1 MASYAILVNGWRGG
15 DEDLLLSILKD
26 AVSVSCEYEES
37 DDAGSCP
44 VTVEWMDDI
53 SEALR
58 NYEVSFVGTSLSVA
72 KASVASVSIS
82 DSSKKFDRAVVAEPS
97 VVAIDKN
104 GNESNG
110 ACNFA
115 WYASDGQGEWTSL
128 ESAPSEV
135 GTYKVMTS
143 VVERTNHLAGTGELE
158 FSIARADA
166 KALTVSW
173 MNFSKVYDGNAV
185 EIRAIDV
192 GEYDGEVVLSWYESD
207 GDGG

>member
-1 MASYAILVNGWRGG
+1 
-15 DEDLLLSILKD
+15 
-26 AVSVSCEYEES
+26 
-37 DDAGSCP
+37 
-44 VTVEWMDDI
+44 MDDI

-143 VVERTNHLAGTGELE
+143 VVERTNHLAGMGELE

-166 KALTVSW
+166 KTITVSW

-185 EIRAIDV
+185 EIQAIDV